1 MSNPEFLREGAAI
14 GDFQRP
20 DRVVVGTND
29 ERARDVMRQLY
40 RPLSLNETPMV
51 FTERRTSE
59 LIKYAGTG
67 FLAMKIT
74 FINEIADLCEAVGA
88 NVQEVAKGIGL
99 DNRIGRKFLNAG
111 PGYGGSCFP
120 KDTLA
125 LMKTARDNNAPIE
138 LIEATVRVNK
148 ARKQKMA
155 QKIIEAVGGN
165 VNGKTIAVLG
175 LTFKPNTDDMRDA
188 PALDIVP
195 TLQAEG
201 ARVRAFDPE
210 GMNEAKHMLK
220 DVAFATGPYD
230 CVQNADAVVIITEW
244 DQFRALDLDRI
255 KDALKTPTVIDL
267 RNIYRPDE
275 MRAKGFKYVSVGRA

>member
-1 MSNPEFLREGAAI
+1 
-14 GDFQRP
+14 
-20 DRVVVGTND
+20 
-29 ERARDVMRQLY
+29 
-40 RPLSLNETPMV
+40 
-51 FTERRTSE
+51 
-59 LIKYAGTG
+59 
-67 FLAMKIT
+67 
-74 FINEIADLCEAVGA
+74 
-88 NVQEVAKGIGL
+88 
-99 DNRIGRKFLNAG
+99 
-111 PGYGGSCFP
+111 
-120 KDTLA
+120 
-125 LMKTARDNNAPIE
+125 
-138 LIEATVRVNK
+138 VRVNS

-155 QKIIEAVGGN
+155 QKIIEAVGGS
-165 VNGKTIAVLG
+165 VNGKTIAILG

-275 MRAKGFKYVSVGRA
+275 MLAKGFKYVSVGRS